1 MSHELRT
8 PLNAIIGFADLMN
21 RRMFGTLGHARYDEY
36 TRIIV
41 ESGTHLLSMVNDIL
55 DLTKAEVGRLD
66 VLDEIVDLPE
76 IIAQA
81 TRMVEPQ
88 AISAGIELRCHVA
101 DDCRIGCCV
110 NHFQSSPRR
119 IAQ

>member
-1 MSHELRT
+1 
-8 PLNAIIGFADLMN
+8 
-21 RRMFGTLGHARYDEY
+21 
-36 TRIIV
+36 
-41 ESGTHLLSMVNDIL
+41 MVNDIL